1 MKNDSHFYTDYTGVG
16 LEHQWMGDK
25 KSPPSAGGVWQVDKL
40 HIGFSFLNFCSSDF
54 CQFS

>member
-25 KSPPSAGGVWQVDKL
+25 KNPALCGRGLAGRQTTYW
-40 HIGFSFLNFCSSDF
+40 FFFPEFLLF
-54 CQFS
+54 